1 MTDARNLIIR
11 DLFSKETSQEVFMNK
26 PVTVK
31 HGENVIPGVIF
42 GTFGKSGKQ
51 KVQLKDDYTGG
62 DLTGCE
68 VELRIKVFSK
78 ELSKMRNIK

>member
-1 MTDARNLIIR
+1 
-11 DLFSKETSQEVFMNK
+11 VFINK

-31 HGENVIPGVIF
+31 HGETLLPGTIV

-51 KVQLKDDYTGG
+51 KVQLKNDCESTV